1 MSAIKVNKVNFT
13 KNTQADLAKQIINP
27 SLKTYETSHLHTAM
41 SSLTSCVFYFG
52 LVLCNSHL
60 KISWCQGTSEL
71 TTLVS
76 WRVCF
81 PVQGEPTGT
90 ILRKSRTDCQIH
102 LKVPNKVFQPVIFNL
117 PPPKN
122 WHITPVLKHVIS
134 YESSGFFHI
143 SAASACEK
151 SRLQMQ
157 LLTVPEHRV
166 GQGKVEKH
174 APGGWGQG
182 LHEVVLLLKKSGS
195 PVEMENIPCF
205 IRISYIYICCRISS
219 TIFTDILSLKK
230 LDPNLQDF

>member
-1 MSAIKVNKVNFT
+1 MSAIKVNKVSFT

-134 YESSGFFHI
+134 YESSGFFSYLGRI
-143 SAASACEK
+143 GLRKVQASNAAFDRAG
-151 SRLQMQ
+151 
-157 LLTVPEHRV
+157 T
-166 GQGKVEKH
+166 
-174 APGGWGQG
+174 
-182 LHEVVLLLKKSGS
+182 
-195 PVEMENIPCF
+195 
-205 IRISYIYICCRISS
+205 
-219 TIFTDILSLKK
+219 
-230 LDPNLQDF
+230 